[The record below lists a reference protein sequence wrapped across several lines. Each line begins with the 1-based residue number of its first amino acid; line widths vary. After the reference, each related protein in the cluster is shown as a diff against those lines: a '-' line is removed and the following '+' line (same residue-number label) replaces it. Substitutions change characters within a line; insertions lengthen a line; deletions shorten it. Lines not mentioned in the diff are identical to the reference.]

1 VAQTNEEYDTL
12 LTELLADT
20 NNMRD
25 KYDEFSQFMETKIA
39 EFVLERKLL
48 APSLGQLARDL
59 TVTNAQRSQI
69 QAELVKLTNEVAR
82 LKLLVETLTTQRD
95 NAKNRVLDIESTRV
109 YRLSTRL
116 SRFNHRSPQSK

>member
-1 VAQTNEEYDTL
+1 MAQTNEEYDTL

-48 APSLGQLARDL
+48 APSLGQLTRDL
-59 TVTNAQRSQI
+59 AVTNAQRSQI
-69 QAELVKLTNEVAR
+69 QAELVKLTDEVER
-82 LKLLVETLTTQRD
+82 LKLLVESLTTQGN
-95 NAKNRVLDIESTRV
+95 NAKNRVLEFESTRL
-109 YRLSTRL
+109 YRLSNRL
-116 SRFNHRSPQSK
+116 SRFIPRSPRSK

>member
-1 VAQTNEEYDTL
+1 MAQTNEEYDTL

-59 TVTNAQRSQI
+59 AVTNAQRSQI
-69 QAELVKLTNEVAR
+69 QAELVKLTNEVER

-116 SRFNHRSPQSK
+116 SRFNQRSPQSK

>member
-1 VAQTNEEYDTL
+1 MAQTNEEYDTL

-48 APSLGQLARDL
+48 APSLGQLTRDL
-59 TVTNAQRSQI
+59 AVTNAQRSQI
-69 QAELVKLTNEVAR
+69 QAELVKLTNEVER

-116 SRFNHRSPQSK
+116 SRFNQRSPRSK

>member
-1 VAQTNEEYDTL
+1 MAQTNEEYDTL

-48 APSLGQLARDL
+48 APSLGQLTRDL
-59 TVTNAQRSQI
+59 AVTNAQRSQI
-69 QAELVKLTNEVAR
+69 QAELVKLTNEVER
-82 LKLLVETLTTQRD
+82 LKLLVENLTTQRD

-116 SRFNHRSPQSK
+116 SRLNQRSPQSK